1 MKNLKVVAD
10 IGKNRLYFTFAGKLF
25 KKDMDKLYTDV
36 RFCVADLQ
44 SGFDVISDFSECK
57 LAYLNGIPTLRKIMN
72 YLITNGVGDV
82 VRVLPG
88 KNLIYRQIINLATR
102 VQGYRPIYVSTLEEA
117 EDKLANSIKRNG
129 LRLHLHQLPV
139 EYMIDDAQG
148 KGHILN
154 ISTSGCAVVSATLK
168 PSIDVELLLIITFMT
183 QDAPSD
189 VFEIKARVARVES
202 DTFAAEFT
210 DLDNDR
216 KEKLWQCLVYESQ
229 REVLVV

>member
-1 MKNLKVVAD
+1 MNLKVVAD
-10 IGKNRLYFTFAGKLF
+10 IGKNRLYFTFTGKLF

-36 RFCVADLQ
+36 RFCVEDLQ

-57 LAYLNGIPTLRKIMN
+57 LAYINGIPTLRKIMN
-72 YLITNGVGDV
+72 YLIANGVGDV

-139 EYMIDDAQG
+139 EYMIDDTKR

-154 ISTSGCAVVSATLK
+154 ISKSGCAVVSKTLK
-168 PSIDVELLLIITFMT
+168 PPIDEEIQLIITFIA
-183 QDAPSD
+183 QDTSSY
-189 VFEIKARVARVES
+189 VFKVKARVARVES
-202 DTFAAEFT
+202 DMFAVEFT
-210 DLDNDR
+210 ELDNDR
-216 KEKLWQCLVYESQ
+216 KEKLWQSLIYESQ
-229 REVLVV
+229 REVTVV